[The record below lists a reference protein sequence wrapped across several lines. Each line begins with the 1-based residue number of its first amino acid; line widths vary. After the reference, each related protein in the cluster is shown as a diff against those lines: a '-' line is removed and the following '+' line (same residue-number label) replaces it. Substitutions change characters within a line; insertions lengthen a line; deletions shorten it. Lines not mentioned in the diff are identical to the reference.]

1 MKEVHGLECL
11 KMLESGLT
19 DYQLIRSKRKSLS
32 IQIDHS
38 GAIVVRAPIRLDKSV
53 IESFI
58 NSKKKW
64 IEKKQNLI
72 LSRKK
77 ISYEDGEMF
86 YYLGKKYPLEIASND
101 KSSVDF
107 DGEKF
112 LLSGD
117 GKSNL
122 LAFYKDQ
129 FIKIVQ
135 PRIEYF
141 SKKFH
146 FKYRTVRYRKQKTVW
161 GSCGPKNDINLNYLL
176 MMSPI
181 SVIDYVL
188 IHELCHTKIKNHSSQ
203 FWNLVE
209 KTMPNYK
216 EQVKWLKHHGHELH
230 ALLD

>member
-11 KMLESGLT
+11 KMLENGLT
-19 DYQLIRSKRKSLS
+19 DYQLIRSKRTSLS
-32 IQIDHS
+32 IQIDYS

-58 NSKKKW
+58 TSKKKW

-72 LSRKK
+72 LSKKK

-86 YYLGKKYPLEIASND
+86 YYLGKKYPLEIALNH

-107 DGEKF
+107 NGEKF

-122 LAFYKDQ
+122 LVFYKYQ

-141 SKKFH
+141 SKKFD
-146 FKYRTVRYRKQKTVW
+146 FKYRNVRYRKQKTVW
-161 GSCGPKNDINLNYLL
+161 GSCGPMNDINLNYLL
-176 MMSPI
+176 IMSPI

-209 KTMPNYK
+209 ETMPNYK

>member
-1 MKEVHGLECL
+1 
-11 KMLESGLT
+11 MLENGLT

-38 GAIVVRAPIRLDKSV
+38 GAIVVRAPIRLDKLV

-72 LSRKK
+72 LSRGK

-86 YYLGKKYPLEIASND
+86 YYLGKKYPLEIALND
-101 KSSVDF
+101 KPSVDF

-141 SKKFH
+141 SKKFD
-146 FKYRTVRYRKQKTVW
+146 FKYSNVRYRKQKTVW

-176 MMSPI
+176 IMSPI

>member
-1 MKEVHGLECL
+1 
-11 KMLESGLT
+11 MLENGLT

-58 NSKKKW
+58 KSKKKW

-77 ISYEDGEMF
+77 ISYKDGEMF
-86 YYLGKKYPLEIASND
+86 YYLGKSYPLEITSNH
-101 KSSVDF
+101 KPSVDF
-107 DGEKF
+107 NGEKF

-141 SKKFH
+141 SKKFD
-146 FKYRTVRYRKQKTVW
+146 FKYRAIRYRKQKNCLGILW
-161 GSCGPKNDINLNYLL
+161 P
-176 MMSPI
+176 
-181 SVIDYVL
+181 
-188 IHELCHTKIKNHSSQ
+188 
-203 FWNLVE
+203 
-209 KTMPNYK
+209 
-216 EQVKWLKHHGHELH
+216 
-230 ALLD
+230 